1 MNWIPIAEDGLVDA
15 TRIVAVAHIESA
27 PIRRMIRD
35 MPLSQ
40 VVVLTG
46 GQKRQTVL
54 VLDSGHAVI
63 TPLTLEEVVSLLKNE
78 KREIRN

>member
-1 MNWIPIAEDGLVDA
+1 MNWMPIEADGLVDA
-15 TRIVAVAHIESA
+15 HRVVAVAHIESA

-35 MPLSQ
+35 LPLSQ

-54 VLDSGHAVI
+54 VLDSGHVVI
-63 TPLTLEEVVSLLKNE
+63 TSLTIEEVEDLLRRGK
-78 KREIRN
+78 

>member
-1 MNWIPIAEDGLVDA
+1 MNWMPIEADGLVDA
-15 TRIVAVAHIESA
+15 NRVVAVAHIESA

-35 MPLSQ
+35 LPLSQ

-54 VLDSGHAVI
+54 VLDSGHVVI
-63 TPLTLEEVVSLLKNE
+63 TPLTMEEVEGLLKGRSEN
-78 KREIRN
+78 